1 MVVVTMLRRK
11 LSRLDWGYVEWWKYC
26 SSRMTLPA
34 VLWQCREALAHSTVT
49 QISAHPRNPKERCLS
64 LLRRGEGGCTS
75 VCRPAS
81 SQPSSSH
88 VNGPP
93 HQGFIHELHMFFQN
107 IKIGKL
113 KKFQIWNRSAKNWG
127 RRWDHRRGPARPPC
141 CLRARSHLAVSRP
154 LTALPTIM

>member
-1 MVVVTMLRRK
+1 
-11 LSRLDWGYVEWWKYC
+11 
-26 SSRMTLPA
+26 MTLPA

-113 KKFQIWNRSAKNWG
+113 KNSKFEIGLRKTGAAG
-127 RRWDHRRGPARPPC
+127 EITGAAPRGLPAAC
-141 CLRARSHLAVSRP
+141 ARARTWLSVGP
-154 LTALPTIM
+154 